1 MLQQQCNVSLPMVVS
16 SQLSSCQGWWGVG
29 GGTPCYNNNVM

>member
-1 MLQQQCNVSLPMVVS
+1 MLHKQCNVSLPMVVS
-16 SQLSSCQGWWGVG
+16 SQLSSCQGWLGVG

>member
-29 GGTPCYNNNVM
+29 GGTPCFNINVM